1 MRQFYTRYPYSL
13 ILKAVVQ
20 FFIAL
25 VIANI
30 GSGSFTFGGTLLF
43 VFALAPTSFLFI
55 DLLILPSLG
64 IRAANVAD
72 WIWTLLICLLYRS
85 LGYLII
91 GFPQLII
98 LVTSLVIAEHYFH
111 KMLKKASQA

>member
-13 ILKAVVQ
+13 IFKALVQ
-20 FFIAL
+20 FFVTL

-30 GSGSFTFGGTLLF
+30 GSGSSSFGGTLLF
-43 VFALAPTSFLFI
+43 IFALAPTSFLFI

-72 WIWTLLICLLYRS
+72 WIWVLLICLLYRS
-85 LGYLII
+85 LGYLVM

-98 LVTSLVIAEHYFH
+98 LVTSLAVAEHYFH
-111 KMLKKASQA
+111 KMLKNAPKD